1 MAQKVSAKA
10 LSGTLRNHALKMLHG
25 RPLTNLVFIEID
37 PDQLNLAA
45 VAMTLPIQSF
55 CFQWCRSLQNCV
67 KICTRDKRLALTGCC
82 HVKFLGR
89 ASH

>member
-45 VAMTLPIQSF
+45 VAMTLP
-55 CFQWCRSLQNCV
+55 SLFSV
-67 KICTRDKRLALTGCC
+67 
-82 HVKFLGR
+82 VP
-89 ASH
+89 